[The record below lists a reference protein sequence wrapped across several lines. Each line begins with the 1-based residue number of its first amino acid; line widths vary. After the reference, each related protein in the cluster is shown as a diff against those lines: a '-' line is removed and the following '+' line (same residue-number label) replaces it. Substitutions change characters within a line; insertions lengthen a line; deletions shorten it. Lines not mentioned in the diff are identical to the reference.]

1 MGRLG
6 EEALLAVSLDDKDA
20 LAHAIL
26 AHMLMWGSEWEGAI
40 AEARAALAL
49 NPNSAFVISM
59 LGFGGHRD
67 EALDRLRQAMRQSAR
82 SADMAVDSVDRV
94 HSIERAKFRC
104 SACDTA
110 PNCPAAS
117 GLGAGSPR
125 LTKDNAERLLRF
137 WQFARPSS
145 RRIVIDP
152 AATR

>member
-67 EALDRLRQAMRQSAR
+67 ER
-82 SADMAVDSVDRV
+82 SIGCV
-94 HSIERAKFRC
+94 KPC
-104 SACDTA
+104 
-110 PNCPAAS
+110 AS
-117 GLGAGSPR
+117 PHDP
-125 LTKDNAERLLRF
+125 LTWL
-137 WQFARPSS
+137 
-145 RRIVIDP
+145 
-152 AATR
+152 